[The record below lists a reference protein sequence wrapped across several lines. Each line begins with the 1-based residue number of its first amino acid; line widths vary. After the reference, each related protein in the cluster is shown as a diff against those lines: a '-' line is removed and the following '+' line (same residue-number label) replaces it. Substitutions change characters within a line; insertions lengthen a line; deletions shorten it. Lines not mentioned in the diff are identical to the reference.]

1 VIANPPPDTPKR
13 PPLSRWAF
21 PLFAVLLALSPSGAR
36 AKAIHLALPEELR
49 TATDDLGVSARK
61 RLFLPKR
68 PSDKAVV
75 FGAFQV
81 MQYRAGWTESTRYGV
96 VHRSLLAYQEKSWR
110 KYSFE
115 LQTEE
120 GARLAVECVQRK
132 EERGLSLLG
141 KNRQTDFDVPWDQ
154 ELHCSLFPGDGV
166 VWELGV
172 TPGSGT
178 LTGPNGAAYR
188 VRASNRAEGTSFRL
202 PTPVGFLF
210 EREGKAVGAVE
221 VLNKGRF
228 LLSRS
233 LEPTDRNLVAAAASA
248 LLLADGLE

>member
-1 VIANPPPDTPKR
+1 MTANPSPAAPRLPALIR
-13 PPLSRWAF
+13 RALPLA
-21 PLFAVLLALSPSGAR
+21 AALLALAPTGAR
-36 AKAIHLALPEELR
+36 AKAIRLDLPEELR
-49 TATDDLGVSARK
+49 AETDDLAVSARK

-68 PSDKAVV
+68 PADKAVV

-81 MQYRAGWTESTRYGV
+81 MQYRAGWTETTRYGV
-96 VHRSLLAYQEKSWR
+96 GSRSLLAYREKSWR
-110 KYSFE
+110 KYSFD
-115 LQTEE
+115 LQTE
-120 GARLAVECVQRK
+120 GGGRLPVECVQRK

-141 KNRQTDFDVPWDQ
+141 ASHQTDFDVPWDQ
-154 ELHCSLFPGDGV
+154 ELHCSLYPGDGV

-178 LTGPNGAAYR
+178 LTGPEGASYR
-188 VRASNRAEGTSFRL
+188 VRASNRAEGTRFRL
-202 PTPVGFLF
+202 PTPVGFLV

-228 LLSRS
+228 LLARS
-233 LEPTDRNLVAAAASA
+233 LAPADRNLVAAAAAA